1 MGANIFNN
9 ETVRLQNA
17 YRKALRVV
25 GATAVNFSKER
36 FVRKNWVDRT
46 PEAWKKTNKN
56 KGSTLVAS
64 GQLKRSIRLISIN
77 GNRIVIGTDIPYAK
91 IHNEGGTITKTVQI
105 KSHHRISMKGKR
117 SMVKSHSR
125 KMNTKIDKRQFIGV
139 SAILERRIER
149 ILDKTFKDA
158 LNNI

>member
-9 ETVRLQNA
+9 ETVRLQNS

-36 FVRKNWVDRT
+36 FVRKNWVDRS
-46 PEAWKKTNKN
+46 PETWKKTNKN

-91 IHNEGGTITKTVQI
+91 IHNEGGTITKIAQI
-105 KSHHRISMKGKR
+105 KSHYRISMKGKR

-125 KMNTKIDKRQFIGV
+125 KMNTKIEKRQFIGV
-139 SAILERRIER
+139 SAILERRIEK